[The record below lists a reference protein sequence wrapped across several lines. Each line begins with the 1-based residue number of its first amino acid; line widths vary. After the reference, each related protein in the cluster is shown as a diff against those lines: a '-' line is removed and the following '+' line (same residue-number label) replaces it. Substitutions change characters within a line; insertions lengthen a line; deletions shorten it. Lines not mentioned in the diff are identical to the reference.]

1 MNLAR
6 LQTHLW
12 DFSLQLYQQPGVESL
27 CLSLQDGWGGD
38 VNILLWLRWL
48 EQEGLAIND
57 TRLRLAQAYIAPWRT
72 EIVEPLRRMRQHIKR
87 HYGTSDRTIEAS
99 RQAIKAAE
107 LQAEQA
113 VQSRLEKLARTW
125 LGSQRKASVTPGANL
140 TVYAQALR
148 LPDDKVRE
156 MLEVLIRA

>member
-6 LQTHLW
+6 LHTHLW
-12 DFSLQLYQQPGVESL
+12 DFSLQLYQQPGVEPL

-57 TRLRLAQAYIAPWRT
+57 TRLRLAQAYIAPWRS

-113 VQSRLEKLARTW
+113 AQARLEKLARTW
-125 LGSQRKASVTPGANL
+125 LGSQRPATVVPGANL
-140 TVYAQALR
+140 SVYARALN
-148 LPDDKVRE
+148 LPEDKTRE
-156 MLEVLIRA
+156 MLETLIRS